1 MIFLWKLQNK
11 QKNIIMHVAVFKL
24 KVASTTHIKFMRHY
38 TQGCIAYSLV
48 TYCHL
53 LSLIATYCLL
63 LLFIS
68 LTPHLLLISFSNSQ
82 LVIATLCIGLSPTK
96 WQRLTSMMPKF
107 LLGQRV
113 REFSLNIK
121 VLSYLLS
128 PSFADF
134 PSVRV
139 LILIFTIY
147 DSSLCIAVIIYWW

>member
-1 MIFLWKLQNK
+1 
-11 QKNIIMHVAVFKL
+11 
-24 KVASTTHIKFMRHY
+24 MRHY

-53 LSLIATYCLL
+53 LSPIVTYCYLLSLIATYCLL
-63 LLFIS
+63 LTLIS
-68 LTPHLLLISFSNSQ
+68 LTPQLLLISFSNSQ

-107 LLGQRV
+107 LLGQKV

-121 VLSYLLS
+121 VLSYLLL
-128 PSFADF
+128 PPFADL

-147 DSSLCIAVIIYWW
+147 DSSLCIAVIIYW